1 MMQTTRTDRI
11 WAATVALLATHQ
23 TEEVVFSI
31 KDWADRVGG
40 SSCAAI
46 DRHIDRTPLCQPEL
60 GPRLATVAGQALG
73 AAVLYGTTRR
83 SLRATR
89 FVTTALV
96 AGWSAAFV
104 THIAL
109 SVRTRSAMPGLA
121 TSILPGLPGA
131 AAVLRYAW
139 RR

>member
-1 MMQTTRTDRI
+1 M
-11 WAATVALLATHQ
+11 
-23 TEEVVFSI
+23 
-31 KDWADRVGG
+31 
-40 SSCAAI
+40 
-46 DRHIDRTPLCQPEL
+46 
-60 GPRLATVAGQALG
+60 AGQALG

-139 RR
+139 GR